1 MTQLFRFIH
10 FPTDSA
16 TKFGFGGQKLSTLRA
31 QSIEM
36 DGLPE
41 RFEKGRDEVWI
52 CHSSILTEIT
62 PSNLS
67 QTGSEPISKV
77 LIVEGQK
84 PIRPDFRS
92 EFEMILGIDDFSR
105 MAESNPYWLLNQL
118 FLCFDQQRHFL
129 KSVEDLVHKYT
140 ESDLEKLSQA
150 LFATFQ
156 EHEIPIMSYSIDLG
170 DSPQADMINDEL
182 IMIYDSHSGLDQR
195 IQIPISAYDK
205 IITQNIRKT
214 FDKVFDWYERR
225 QLNERLEEVKVKFD
239 RSQKA
244 LIQSEKL
251 SVAGKMTAAIAHEI
265 KNPLQGVRNCFH
277 LVSNQNLDQES
288 KEKYLEMTNQE
299 LDRLTNTV
307 QRMLE
312 FYRPN
317 EEFKTIQVLDVL
329 EHTLNLLQGQLSE
342 YEIEVKTSWPLK
354 VPPIQGIAD
363 QIEQVFMNLILNAR
377 DFMRNGGTLFINFE
391 VHKPFITI
399 TFEDS
404 GPGVL
409 PEIRDKIFEPFVSSK
424 GTAGLGLSV
433 CQEIITNHQGMI
445 ELMDEIE
452 GRGARFKIILP
463 IKQ

>member
-16 TKFGFGGQKLSTLRA
+16 TIFGFGAQKLSTLRA
-31 QSIEM
+31 KSIEIEN
-36 DGLPE
+36 LPE
-41 RFEKGRDEVWI
+41 RFEKSGDEVWI
-52 CHSSILTEIT
+52 LHSSILTEIE
-62 PSNLS
+62 PSILS
-67 QTGSEPISKV
+67 QTDYEPISKI
-77 LIVEGQK
+77 LIVDGREQ
-84 PIRPDFRS
+84 ISLNFRS
-92 EFEMILGIDDFSR
+92 EFELILEVDEFSR
-105 MAESNPYWLLNQL
+105 NAESNPYWLLNQL
-118 FLCFDQQRHFL
+118 FLCFDRQRHFV
-129 KSVEDLVHKYT
+129 KAVEDLIRDHAHLIMD
-140 ESDLEKLSQA
+140 ELCQA
-150 LFATFQ
+150 LLNTFH
-156 EHEIPIMSYSIDLG
+156 EHEIPIHNYSIELSENL
-170 DSPQADMINDEL
+170 SPEMINDDM
-182 IMIYDSHSGLDQR
+182 IMIYDSRSGLDQK
-195 IQIPISAYDK
+195 IQIPISFYDK
-205 IITQNIRKT
+205 VIAQLVRLT
-214 FDKVFDWYERR
+214 FEKVFDWYERR
-225 QLNERLEEVKVKFD
+225 QLNVKLDEVKEKFD

-277 LVSNQNLDQES
+277 LVSNQSLDQES

-342 YEIEVKTSWPLK
+342 YGIEVKTSWPLK

-445 ELMDEIE
+445 ELMDDIE